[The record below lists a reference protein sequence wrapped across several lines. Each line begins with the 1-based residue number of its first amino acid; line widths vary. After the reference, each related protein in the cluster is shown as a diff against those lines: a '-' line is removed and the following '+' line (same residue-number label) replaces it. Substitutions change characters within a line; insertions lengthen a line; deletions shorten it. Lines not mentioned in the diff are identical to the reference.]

1 MSARFMSTRL
11 TNSGSSEAMERHYQ
25 RLIEAGWGARISKET
40 RTIKGTRPGWDT
52 EETVYYIN
60 TPVVKVFDL
69 YNVLQKEL
77 IFYMENGQPVIE
89 IYDDWR
95 E

>member
-1 MSARFMSTRL
+1 MMRTRL
-11 TNSGSSEAMERHYQ
+11 TNTGSSEDMEGYYQ
-25 RLIEAGWGARISKET
+25 KLVEAGWGARISKET
-40 RTIKGTRPGWDT
+40 RTVEGTVVRGWDF

-69 YNVLQKEL
+69 YNILQKEL